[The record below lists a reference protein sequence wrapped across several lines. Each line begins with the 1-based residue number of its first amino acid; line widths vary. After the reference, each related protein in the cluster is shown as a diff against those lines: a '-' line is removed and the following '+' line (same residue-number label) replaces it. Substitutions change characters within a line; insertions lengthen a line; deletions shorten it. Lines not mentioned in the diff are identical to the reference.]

1 MDEATPTGANRRRGC
16 RAWKHWLAALCALP
30 PLGLALSN
38 LWLATPSGRAW
49 IAAKIQPHCGGLETR
64 VGGASWSP
72 WNGVTLREIVISQ
85 PAELREAIAEPLV
98 HIGSL
103 RLMPIWRAC
112 LRGHLVVSAAQ
123 LESPRIVV
131 SVQMLSHLAQPS
143 AVPTTPLVA
152 IEPAVPLVA
161 ALLPAHQPQPQAT
174 PAPSPAAPVQPDLMQ
189 TPEPPPAQSAPAA
202 APTGPSIPT
211 GWLCL
216 RHASLRLVSIVSPVP
231 VMEIAD
237 LSGNLPVAGDAATSS
252 LSLASLTAYGTPLL
266 TDFQAPLAWRSPVLS
281 LKPVEATV
289 VGIHFLFAGKLAF
302 LSGLP
307 LQLEVQMPEQS
318 PAPLTLAGGGEAKV
332 AHLAT
337 SGRFRGLLLA
347 PSTWQG
353 DCYAESSAV
362 SIKTGVHH
370 ASFDSGTCSIAL
382 RGGVL
387 SCLDARLVGDELSL
401 LGNATL
407 FADGRAAG
415 VVRLV
420 AASETTVG
428 IVKRLFPK
436 CEPDPSLTPM
446 ATPQRVACDL
456 EVFGNL
462 NALQIRLGQNGPVV
476 PLP

>member
-1 MDEATPTGANRRRGC
+1 MTEATPSGACRRRGC
-16 RAWKHWLAALCALP
+16 RRWRRWLAALCALP

-38 LWLATPSGRAW
+38 LWLATPAGCAW
-49 IAAKIQPHCGGLETR
+49 IAAKIQQHCAGLKTR

-72 WNGVTLREIVISQ
+72 WNGVTLREVVISQ

-103 RLMPIWRAC
+103 RLMPVWPAC
-112 LRGHLVVSAAQ
+112 LRGHPAVRAAD

-131 SVQMLSHLAQPS
+131 SVQMLSHLAQPT
-143 AVPTTPLVA
+143 AAPTTPLLA
-152 IEPAVPLVA
+152 IEPAAPLVA
-161 ALLPAHQPQPQAT
+161 ALLPAHQPQPQPT
-174 PAPSPAAPVQPDLMQ
+174 PGPAAPVQPGL
-189 TPEPPPAQSAPAA
+189 APAPDTPPHA
-202 APTGPSIPT
+202 QPAPTTTPAGPSIPT
-211 GWLCL
+211 GWIRLH
-216 RHASLRLVSIVSPVP
+216 HASLRLVSIASPVP
-231 VMEIAD
+231 VMELAD
-237 LSGNLPVAGDAATSS
+237 LSGNLPVSGDAASS
-252 LSLASLTAYGTPLL
+252 ALSLASLTAHGTPLL

-281 LKPVEATV
+281 LKPVAATLM
-289 VGIHFLFAGKLAF
+289 GIHFLFAGKLAL

-307 LQLEVQMPEQS
+307 LQLEVQMPKQS
-318 PAPLTLAGGGEAKV
+318 PAPLALAGGGEAR
-332 AHLAT
+332 AAQLAT

-362 SIKTGVHH
+362 SIHTGVHH

-382 RGGVL
+382 RGGNL
-387 SCLDARLVGDELSL
+387 SCLDARLVGEELSL

-420 AASETTVG
+420 ASSETTVG

-436 CEPDPSLTPM
+436 VEPDPSLTPM

-462 NALQIRLGQNGPVV
+462 NDLQIRLGQNGPIV